1 MKSQGC
7 LKWARTLRVSEHAKN
22 PFSAV
27 LGLTAVILAGCATT
41 QETSLEAPTFPP
53 SYVQEVYG
61 IEVLNSSGELL
72 DHPFHGGLNLPRPQL
87 IDIDGDA
94 DLDLFVQELT
104 GSIKYFENTGSPTD
118 PSFTWR
124 TNQYLGL
131 DVGEWYRFVD
141 LDQDGDY
148 DLMGE
153 TPFSYVRLFRNE
165 GTATA
170 PSFSVQLD
178 SLRDAEGVPLFMDRQ
193 NIPTITDLDC
203 DGLLDLFIGRV
214 SGTVLHYESIGSD
227 ESGLPRFAL
236 VTNRFED
243 IEIVGMF
250 ATLHGANALTF
261 HDVDN
266 DGDEDLFWG
275 DFFEAGVLLI
285 ANTGT
290 CNNPN
295 LRNEPIAYPPEDP
308 VKTSGYNSVL
318 FADLD
323 GDGDSELLFGVLG
336 GAFNPNTSAAENF
349 YHLDRTPSGFVL
361 KTKTLLSGIDVG
373 ADSYPVFADLDG
385 DGDQD
390 VLVSNKISAHDFE
403 TGEIYYFENISESGV
418 LRLQQRE
425 PLDIGGH
432 YNLAPAIAD
441 LDADGDLDMLV
452 GTWNKGS
459 LYFRNDGTPSAPDF
473 VLDESKTVTLTR
485 GSNSTPVLVDIDA
498 DGDLDLFIGESSGDL
513 NFYRNN
519 GNPNEPQFDLVSDKF
534 EDIDVGRRS
543 VPRFADLDGD
553 GDQDL
558 IVGREADGVV
568 LYINQ
573 GTAQAPLFVESG
585 TLPAPFPILAVPAF
599 VDIDNDGDLDVF
611 SGGLGGGLLFFRNTQ
626 Y

>member
-1 MKSQGC
+1 MKSQEC
-7 LKWARTLRVSEHAKN
+7 LKWARTQRASGHAKYL
-22 PFSAV
+22 FSVV
-27 LGLTAVILAGCATT
+27 LGLTAVIFAGCATT
-41 QETSLEAPTFPP
+41 QETSQEAPTFPP
-53 SYVQEVYG
+53 SYVREVYG
-61 IEVLNSSGELL
+61 IEVLNSNGETL
-72 DHPFHGGLNLPRPQL
+72 DHPFLGGLNLPRPQFV
-87 IDIDGDA
+87 DIDGDA

-104 GSIKYFENTGSPTD
+104 GSVKYFENTGGPTD

-124 TNQYLGL
+124 TNRYLDL

-148 DLMGE
+148 DLIGE

-165 GTATA
+165 GTPTA
-170 PSFSVQLD
+170 PSFAAPLD

-214 SGTVLHYESIGSD
+214 SGTVLHYESVGSD

-250 ATLHGANALTF
+250 ATLHGANAITF

-295 LRNEPIAYPPEDP
+295 LRNEPIAYPPDDP

-336 GAFNPNTSAAENF
+336 GAFNPNTSSVENF
-349 YHLDRTPSGFVL
+349 YHMDRTPGGFTL

-390 VLVSNKISAHDFE
+390 MLVSNKISSHDFE
-403 TGEIYYFENISESGV
+403 TGEIHYFENTSESGE
-418 LRLQQRE
+418 LRWQQRE
-425 PLDIGGH
+425 PLNIGGH

-441 LDADGDLDMLV
+441 LDGDGDLDMLV

-513 NFYRNN
+513 NFYSNN
-519 GNPNEPQFDLVSDKF
+519 GTPSEPQFDLVSDKF

-558 IVGREADGVV
+558 ILGREAGGVV
-568 LYINQ
+568 LYMNQ
-573 GTAQAPLFVESG
+573 GTAQVPLFVESG
-585 TLPAPFPILAVPAF
+585 ALPAPFPILAVPAF
-599 VDIDNDGDLDVF
+599 VDIDGDGDLDVF

>member
-1 MKSQGC
+1 MKSQRC
-7 LKWARTLRVSEHAKN
+7 LKWVRTLRASEHAKN
-22 PFSAV
+22 PLRVV
-27 LGLTAVILAGCATT
+27 LGLAAALFAGCATT
-41 QETSLEAPTFPP
+41 QEISLEAPAFPP
-53 SYVQEVYG
+53 SYVHEVYG
-61 IEVLNSSGELL
+61 IEVFNSDGEIL
-72 DHPFHGGLNLPRPQL
+72 DHPFHGGLNLPRPQFV
-87 IDIDGDA
+87 DIDGDA

-104 GSIKYFENTGSPTD
+104 GYVKYFENTGSASD

-124 TNQYLGL
+124 SDLYRNL

-170 PSFSVQLD
+170 PSFAAPLD

-227 ESGLPRFAL
+227 DSGLPRFAL

-290 CNNPN
+290 CADPN
-295 LRNEPIAYPPEDP
+295 LRNEPIAYPPDDP
-308 VKTSGYNSVL
+308 VRTSGYNSVL

-349 YHLDRTPSGFVL
+349 YHLDRTPDGYTL
-361 KTKTLLSGIDVG
+361 ITKTLLSGIDVG

-390 VLVSNKISAHDFE
+390 VLVSNKISTQDFE
-403 TGEIYYFENISESGV
+403 TGEIFYFENISDSGT
-418 LRLQQRE
+418 LRWQQRE

-459 LYFRNDGTPSAPDF
+459 LYFRNDGTPSAPNF
-473 VLDESKTVTLTR
+473 VLDESNTVTLTR
-485 GSNSTPVLVDIDA
+485 GSNSTPALVDIDA

-513 NFYRNN
+513 NFYLNN
-519 GNPNEPQFDLVSDKF
+519 GGPNAPKFDLVSDKF
-534 EDIDVGRRS
+534 EEIDVGRRS

-558 IVGREADGVV
+558 ILGREADGVV
-568 LYINQ
+568 LYMNQ

-599 VDIDNDGDLDVF
+599 IDIDDDGDLDVF

-626 Y
+626 H

>member
-1 MKSQGC
+1 MKSLGC
-7 LKWARTLRVSEHAKN
+7 LKWARTLRVSEHARN
-22 PFSAV
+22 PFNAV
-27 LGLTAVILAGCATT
+27 LGLTALILAGCATT
-41 QETSLEAPTFPP
+41 QETSLEAPAFPP

-61 IEVLNSSGELL
+61 IEVLNIDGEVL

-87 IDIDGDA
+87 VDIDGDA

-104 GSIKYFENTGSPTD
+104 GSVKYFENTGSPTD

-124 TNQYLGL
+124 ENQYRDL

-148 DLMGE
+148 DLIGE
-153 TPFSYVRLFRNE
+153 TPFSYVRFFRNE

-170 PSFSVQLD
+170 PSFAAPLD

-193 NIPTITDLDC
+193 NIPTIIDLDC

-214 SGTVLHYESIGSD
+214 SGTVLHYESVGSD

-290 CNNPN
+290 CSNPN
-295 LRNEPIAYPPEDP
+295 LRNEPIAYPPDDP

-336 GAFNPNTSAAENF
+336 GAFNPNTSAVENF
-349 YHLDRTPSGFVL
+349 YHLDRTSNGFVL

-390 VLVSNKISAHDFE
+390 ILISNKISAHDFE
-403 TGEIYYFENISESGV
+403 TGEIYYFENISESGI
-418 LRLQQRE
+418 LRWQQRE

-459 LYFRNDGTPSAPDF
+459 LFFRNDGTSSAPDF

-519 GNPNEPQFDLVSDKF
+519 GTPNEPQFDLVSDKF

-558 IVGREADGVV
+558 IVGREADGVA

>member
-1 MKSQGC
+1 
-7 LKWARTLRVSEHAKN
+7 
-22 PFSAV
+22 
-27 LGLTAVILAGCATT
+27 VIFAGCATT
-41 QETSLEAPTFPP
+41 QETSLEAPAFPP

-61 IEVLNSSGELL
+61 IEVLNSNGEIL

-87 IDIDGDA
+87 VDIDGDA

-104 GSIKYFENTGSPTD
+104 GSIKYFENTGSPTN

-124 TNQYLGL
+124 TDQYGDL

-165 GTATA
+165 GTVTDPLFAT
-170 PSFSVQLD
+170 PLD
-178 SLRDAEGVPLFMDRQ
+178 SLRDADGVPLFMDRQ

-214 SGTVLHYESIGSD
+214 SGTVLHYESLGSD

-266 DGDEDLFWG
+266 DGDKDLFWG

-295 LRNEPIAYPPEDP
+295 LRNEPIAYPPDDP

-390 VLVSNKISAHDFE
+390 VLVSNKISSHDFE
-403 TGEIYYFENISESGV
+403 TGEIHYFENISESGI
-418 LRLQQRE
+418 LRWQQRE
-425 PLDIGGH
+425 PLNIGGH

-441 LDADGDLDMLV
+441 LDADGDLDMLI

-459 LYFRNDGTPSAPDF
+459 LYFRNDGIPSAPNF

-519 GNPNEPQFDLVSDKF
+519 GTPNEPQFDLVSDKF

-558 IVGREADGVV
+558 IVGREADGVA
-568 LYINQ
+568 LYMNQ

-585 TLPAPFPILAVPAF
+585 SLPAPFPILAVPAF

>member
-1 MKSQGC
+1 MKSQRC
-7 LKWARTLRVSEHAKN
+7 LKWVRTLRASEHARN
-22 PFSAV
+22 PFRLV
-27 LGLTAVILAGCATT
+27 LGLASVLFAGCATT
-41 QETSLEAPTFPP
+41 QEISPEAPAFPP
-53 SYVQEVYG
+53 SYVHEVYG
-61 IEVLNSSGELL
+61 IEVFNSDGEIL

-87 IDIDGDA
+87 VDIDGDG

-104 GSIKYFENTGSPTD
+104 GYVKYFENTGSATD

-124 TNQYLGL
+124 SDQYRNL

-170 PSFSVQLD
+170 PSFTAPLD

-227 ESGLPRFAL
+227 DSGLPRFAL

-250 ATLHGANALTF
+250 TTLHGANALTF

-290 CNNPN
+290 CADPN
-295 LRNEPIAYPPEDP
+295 LRNEPIAYPPDDP

-349 YHLDRTPSGFVL
+349 YHLDRTPDGYSL
-361 KTKTLLSGIDVG
+361 TTKTLLSGIDVG

-390 VLVSNKISAHDFE
+390 VLVSNKISAQDFE
-403 TGEIYYFENISESGV
+403 TGEIFYFENISESGT
-418 LRLQQRE
+418 LRWQQRE

-459 LYFRNDGTPSAPDF
+459 LYFRNDGTPSAPNF
-473 VLDESKTVTLTR
+473 VLDESNTVTLTR
-485 GSNSTPVLVDIDA
+485 GSNSTPALVDIDA

-513 NFYRNN
+513 NFYLNN
-519 GNPNEPQFDLVSDKF
+519 GGPNAPKFDLVSDKF
-534 EDIDVGRRS
+534 EEIDVGRRS

-558 IVGREADGVV
+558 ILGREADGVV
-568 LYINQ
+568 LYMNQ
-573 GTAQAPLFVESG
+573 GTAQAPIFVESG

-599 VDIDNDGDLDVF
+599 IDIDNDGDLDVF

-626 Y
+626 H